1 MTKPQEYREQRIVSH
16 DTQYRADE
24 RLAHGPQAASGVLTT
39 GRVVW
44 VKRAAD
50 LPQEQSVVS
59 AYAEGIGIVALDSQ
73 SLMA

>member
-1 MTKPQEYREQRIVSH
+1 MTKPQEYRQQRIVSH
-16 DTQYRADE
+16 ETQYRADE
-24 RLAHGPQAASGVLTT
+24 HLPHGPQAASGVLAT

-44 VKRAAD
+44 VRDGAK
-50 LPQEQSVVS
+50 LPPESVVS